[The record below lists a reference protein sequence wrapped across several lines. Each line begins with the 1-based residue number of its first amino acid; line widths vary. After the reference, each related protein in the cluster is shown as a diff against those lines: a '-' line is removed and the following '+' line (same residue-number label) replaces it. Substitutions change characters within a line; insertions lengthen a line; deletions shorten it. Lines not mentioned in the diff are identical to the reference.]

1 MKKLLLSLG
10 IIGIFGIG
18 ATTNNL
24 NLFDSHKT
32 VEDNISE
39 NNNNNK
45 ITSSK
50 KEKISQE
57 TNPENSCCTK
67 ILNK

>member
-32 VEDNISE
+32 VEDNIS
-39 NNNNNK
+39 NNNK
-45 ITSSK
+45 KLTSS
-50 KEKISQE
+50 EKVKNSQE
-57 TNPENSCCTK
+57 TNLENSCCTK

>member
-10 IIGIFGIG
+10 IIGIFGIVS
-18 ATTNNL
+18 TTNNL

-32 VEDNISE
+32 VEDNIS
-39 NNNNNK
+39 NK
-45 ITSSK
+45 KKKKLTSSE

-57 TNPENSCCTK
+57 TNLENSCCTK

>member
-39 NNNNNK
+39 NNNKK
-45 ITSSK
+45 ITSSE

-57 TNPENSCCTK
+57 TNLENSCCTK